1 LFISPPQEIMM
12 KNSLPLAYLGVII
25 ATFFWGTNF
34 NAGAYIIAHQ
44 PPITASI
51 ERFSLATLAL
61 LLFFGL
67 RGQLRLSTLK
77 NNWPAYLGL
86 GVLGFTL
93 FNLCTFFGLQS
104 TTPINGA
111 LILAT
116 TPLWTLVFGVIWE
129 NEKLNGSRIAG
140 LLAGFIGVVLVIT
153 KGQIQTLLR
162 LEVSPGDGIILLG
175 SLAWA
180 LNMVGTRRLVHN
192 ATAIETTSYSMLFGT
207 LALLPLGFIFE
218 NPLQSLATASLSV
231 HLAVVYLALCGSLLA
246 YLLWF
251 NGLEKIGSVR
261 TAIFFNLAPVFTML
275 VATLTGTAPN
285 IWQLAGAAWVI
296 LGVLLASGVLMRL
309 TQRRSASE
317 QP

>member
-1 LFISPPQEIMM
+1 M

-218 NPLQSLATASLSV
+218 NPQQSLATVSLSV

-285 IWQLAGAAWVI
+285 VWQLAGAAWVI

>member
-1 LFISPPQEIMM
+1 MM

-77 NNWPAYLGL
+77 NNWLAFLGL

-162 LEVSPGDGIILLG
+162 LEVSPGNGIILLG

-218 NPLQSLATASLSV
+218 NPLQSLATVSLSV

-285 IWQLAGAAWVI
+285 VWQLAGAAWVI

>member
-1 LFISPPQEIMM
+1 M

-180 LNMVGTRRLVHN
+180 LNMVGTRRLVNN

-218 NPLQSLATASLSV
+218 NPLQSLVTANLSV

-285 IWQLAGAAWVI
+285 VWQLAGAAWVI

>member
-1 LFISPPQEIMM
+1 M
-12 KNSLPLAYLGVII
+12 KTSLPLAYLGVII

-67 RGQLRLSTLK
+67 RGQLRFITLR

-116 TPLWTLVFGVIWE
+116 TPLWTMLFGVFWE
-129 NEKLNGSRIAG
+129 HEKLSGSRAAG
-140 LLAGFIGVVLVIT
+140 LLAGFIGVTLVLT
-153 KGQIQTLLR
+153 KGSLQTLLR
-162 LEVSPGDGIILLG
+162 LEINPGDGIILLG

-218 NPLQSLATASLSV
+218 NPLQSMASASLSV
-231 HLAVVYLALCGSLLA
+231 HAAVVYLALCGSLLA

-251 NGLEKIGSVR
+251 NGLEKIGSMR
-261 TAIFFNLAPVFTML
+261 TAIFFNLAPVFTLL

-285 IWQLAGAAWVI
+285 VWQLAGAVWVI
-296 LGVLLASGVLMRL
+296 LGVLLASGAVNRL
-309 TQRRSASE
+309 VPRHRASR
-317 QP
+317 QL

>member
-1 LFISPPQEIMM
+1 M

-140 LLAGFIGVVLVIT
+140 LLAGFIGVILVIT

-192 ATAIETTSYSMLFGT
+192 ASAIETTSYSMLFGT

-218 NPLQSLATASLSV
+218 NPLQSLTTASLSV

-285 IWQLAGAAWVI
+285 VWQLAGAAWVI
-296 LGVLLASGVLMRL
+296 LGVLLASGILTRL
-309 TQRRSASE
+309 VKRRSTSE

>member
-1 LFISPPQEIMM
+1 M

>member
-1 LFISPPQEIMM
+1 M

-180 LNMVGTRRLVHN
+180 LNMVGTRRLVNN

-218 NPLQSLATASLSV
+218 NPLQSLATTNLSV

-285 IWQLAGAAWVI
+285 VWQLAGAAWVI

>member
-1 LFISPPQEIMM
+1 M

-67 RGQLRLSTLK
+67 RGQLRLSTLR
-77 NNWPAYLGL
+77 NHWLAYLGL

-129 NEKLNGSRIAG
+129 NEKLNGSRVAG

-162 LEVSPGDGIILLG
+162 LEISPGDGIILLG

-218 NPLQSLATASLSV
+218 NPLQSLATASLNV
-231 HLAVVYLALCGSLLA
+231 HAAVVYLALCGSLLA

-285 IWQLAGAAWVI
+285 VWQLAGAAWVI
-296 LGVLLASGVLMRL
+296 LGVLLASGVFTRL
-309 TQRRSASE
+309 LPRRVAT
-317 QP
+317 

>member
-1 LFISPPQEIMM
+1 M

-180 LNMVGTRRLVHN
+180 LNMVGTRRLVNN

-218 NPLQSLATASLSV
+218 NPLQSLATANLSV

-285 IWQLAGAAWVI
+285 VWQLAGAAWVI

>member
-1 LFISPPQEIMM
+1 M

-162 LEVSPGDGIILLG
+162 LEISPGDGIILLG

-285 IWQLAGAAWVI
+285 VWQLAGAAWVI

>member
-1 LFISPPQEIMM
+1 M
-12 KNSLPLAYLGVII
+12 KTSLPLAYLGVII

-61 LLFFGL
+61 LLLFGP
-67 RGQLRLSTLK
+67 RGQLRFSTLK

-116 TPLWTLVFGVIWE
+116 TPLWTMLFGVFWE
-129 NEKLNGSRIAG
+129 HEKLSGSRAAG
-140 LLAGFIGVVLVIT
+140 LLAGFIGVTLVIA
-153 KGQIQTLLR
+153 KGSLQTLLR
-162 LEVSPGDGIILLG
+162 LEINPGDGIILLG

-218 NPLQSLATASLSV
+218 NPLQSLASASFSV
-231 HLAVVYLALCGSLLA
+231 HAAVVYLALCGSLLA

-251 NGLEKIGSVR
+251 NGLEKIGSMR

-285 IWQLAGAAWVI
+285 VWQLVGAVWVI
-296 LGVLLASGVLMRL
+296 LGVLLASGAVKHLLPRH
-309 TQRRSASE
+309 RASR
-317 QP
+317 QL

>member
-1 LFISPPQEIMM
+1 M

-285 IWQLAGAAWVI
+285 VWQLAGAAWVI

>member
-1 LFISPPQEIMM
+1 MM

-140 LLAGFIGVVLVIT
+140 LLAGFIGVILVIT

-192 ATAIETTSYSMLFGT
+192 ASAIETTSYSMLFGT

-218 NPLQSLATASLSV
+218 NPLQSLTTASLSV

-285 IWQLAGAAWVI
+285 VWQLAGAAWVI
-296 LGVLLASGVLMRL
+296 LGVLLASGILTRL
-309 TQRRSASE
+309 VKRRSTSE

>member
-1 LFISPPQEIMM
+1 M

-129 NEKLNGSRIAG
+129 NEKLHGSRIAG